1 MRTKASRT
9 AGSRTSI
16 VARKL
21 TGSAGTGLSSL
32 SIPQARPAGTP
43 TSSAGP
49 SRPTQPRGAVSLP
62 RRSPSAPAGSATSC
76 TSTTAQTTLSTSFRT
91 RRPYPSTRVVSVLN
105 SCEHVAHSCA
115 RCRTNVRGPVSAQL
129 HQPRS
134 DLERLELDSGEVAF
148 GLEGCGGSHHVEPG
162 VSEVRLAFA
171 QVQRSRREDR
181 PSEAN
186 LRACFLGMRIHETDH
201 QLSVKTRAKRA
212 QDDRR
217 VVRIRERHERAWG
230 AVATDEPG
238 RRQPFTNSCRSRV
251 DVKVL
256 IQRHERVAVYPLPDA
271 LRRRRGQLRTRVPA
285 ALGQIAAGEEA
296 HGSKERNGDRPAVVK
311 DRIHP
316 KAVAP
321 DGEAAR
327 PALHRHKV
335 VKEGL
340 GARGLDP

>member
-49 SRPTQPRGAVSLP
+49 SRPNEPRGVVRLN
-62 RRSPSAPAGSATSC
+62 RPSSSATAGSATSC
-76 TSTTAQTTLSTSFRT
+76 TSTTAQTTISNSFRT
-91 RRPYPSTRVVSVLN
+91 RGPYPSTRVVSVLN

-115 RCRTNVRGPVSAQL
+115 RCRPNVRGPVSAQL
-129 HQPRS
+129 HQPRA

-171 QVQRSRREDR
+171 QGQRSRREDR

-186 LRACFLGMRIHETDH
+186 LRACPLWKRIHETGH
-201 QLSVKTRAKRA
+201 QLSRRNRAKPGPNYP
-212 QDDRR
+212 R
-217 VVRIRERHERAWG
+217 VV
-230 AVATDEPG
+230 P
-238 RRQPFTNSCRSRV
+238 
-251 DVKVL
+251 
-256 IQRHERVAVYPLPDA
+256 
-271 LRRRRGQLRTRVPA
+271 
-285 ALGQIAAGEEA
+285 
-296 HGSKERNGDRPAVVK
+296 
-311 DRIHP
+311 
-316 KAVAP
+316 
-321 DGEAAR
+321 
-327 PALHRHKV
+327 
-335 VKEGL
+335 
-340 GARGLDP
+340 